1 MIIFDKNSKQQL
13 IDLNKSKNITLE
25 GNIAKVIDTSDD
37 KEFKEYIDNCISKDK
52 EVRKRR
58 LDMTKQIQ
66 SQNKELSDLNLEN
79 QRMVVE
85 LQETLASV
93 KETKTQI
100 ELQNGELIAWKEDN
114 QRISEE
120 LHIAMSKSESA
131 RLEAENAKHAA
142 MNDLDLLQ
150 KKSQTELIGTI
161 VKVALGVIMSVGVI
175 TTIMYMVSLFMNKD
189 TQIIGSTWSNM
200 FGILLTNAFS
210 IIGTIMG
217 VKYASKEKDS

>member
-1 MIIFDKNSKQQL
+1 
-13 IDLNKSKNITLE
+13 
-25 GNIAKVIDTSDD
+25 
-37 KEFKEYIDNCISKDK
+37 
-52 EVRKRR
+52 
-58 LDMTKQIQ
+58 MTKQIQ

-85 LQETLASV
+85 LQETLSSV

-100 ELQNGELIAWKEDN
+100 EIQNGELIAWKEDN

-217 VKYASKEKDS
+217 VKYASEKPKKN

>member
-100 ELQNGELIAWKEDN
+100 EIQNGELIAWKEDN

-131 RLEAENAKHAA
+131 RLEAENAKHSA